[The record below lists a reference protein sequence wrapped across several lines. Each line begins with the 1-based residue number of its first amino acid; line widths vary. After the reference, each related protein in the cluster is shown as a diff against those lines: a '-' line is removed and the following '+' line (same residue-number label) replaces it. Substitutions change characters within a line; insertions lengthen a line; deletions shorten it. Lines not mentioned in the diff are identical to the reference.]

1 MIRLCKVDFL
11 AAMILLLLRSCD
23 SFGPSQQSSHGR
35 SRMVQ
40 PPQMAPRDG
49 QAGSFFHKVPG
60 DDDDDDTGE
69 IDMDEAINKLIKKRK
84 GAPRAAQPSTI
95 NGVPTSET
103 GTGFGKPP
111 NKNISDDEMK
121 SSKPYIPIG
130 PPDTPQINN
139 PSKPEFDDQGYT
151 LYTDKETGKKSRV
164 FEALVE
170 YPCDFTMKIVG
181 ANEGSFVSDMVGIVA
196 EACEATPDDI
206 QHSVRAMGKW
216 TSVSVEAPVK
226 SAEMLYALYE
236 KLDLDPRVR
245 FKF

>member
-1 MIRLCKVDFL
+1 M
-11 AAMILLLLRSCD
+11 M
-23 SFGPSQQSSHGR
+23 
-35 SRMVQ
+35 Q
-40 PPQMAPRDG
+40 PQHMSP

-60 DDDDDDTGE
+60 DDDDDTEDDGE
-69 IDMDEAINKLIKKRK
+69 KDMDDAINKLIQKRK

-95 NGVPTSET
+95 NGVPTSEA
-103 GTGFGKPP
+103 GTGFGKLP
-111 NKNISDDEMK
+111 NNEEEKK
-121 SSKPYIPIG
+121 SSKPFIPVG
-130 PPDTPQINN
+130 PPDTPPINN

-151 LYTDKETGKKSRV
+151 LYTDKETGQKSRV

-181 ANEGSFVSDMVGIVA
+181 ANEGSFVTDMVGIVA

-206 QHSVRAMGKW
+206 EHSVRAMGKW
-216 TSVSVEAPVK
+216 TSVTVEAPVK